1 MCGAKPPT
9 PTAPPAPIP
18 ERDSNIDAM
27 RKRQKAAA
35 GSQQGGVESTMLS
48 QSAGPT
54 GSVASPTLGGG
65 AN

>member
-1 MCGAKPPT
+1 MCGKAPT

-27 RKRQKAAA
+27 RKRQQAAA
-35 GSQQGGVESTMLS
+35 GSEQGGVQSTMLS
-48 QSAGPT
+48 QSAAPSGAT
-54 GSVASPTLGGG
+54 TSPTLGGG